1 MKKDLQKEAARWY
14 KSMNLEHISIK
25 NFKGVENMELDFTP
39 GVNLL
44 IGDNGVGKTSVLEA
58 IAVVLAGMLK
68 GLKGVPTKNI
78 LQSDIRFTIDE
89 TGDASTG
96 VRYWCPSEIS
106 CTIRDNDMEYGL
118 RKWRENEA
126 GNTRTKTEDT
136 GIVKWMQ
143 KQSNDLSA
151 VLPLLCFQ
159 SDARVW
165 QMHRG
170 GYGKELRKKLDD
182 RRCGYIGCLAYSL
195 DIKGILAW
203 CLKMEF
209 SAFQKKQK
217 IKEYE
222 AFKAIVAEFMKN
234 IGDLDTVPE
243 IHYSGQLDQM
253 VYCEGKL
260 TMPISSL
267 SAGYQS
273 LLWIIMNLAYRLIL
287 LNSENVEDWKEM
299 PGIVLIDEIDM
310 HLHPKWQW
318 NIVKALEKT
327 FPSMQFILATH
338 SPIVISSCKNEHLLR
353 IDEDQEV
360 FYLEDAYGYSVQDVL
375 ILRQGT
381 TEKPKEV
388 KELDNLFE
396 EAIDQDDWK
405 KAERVIK
412 EMEKILGDEHTD
424 VRSAREELE
433 LNRWVE
439 D

>member
-1 MKKDLQKEAARWY
+1 
-14 KSMNLEHISIK
+14 MNLEHVSIK
-25 NFKGVENMELDFTP
+25 NFKGVENMELEFTP

-78 LQSDIRFTIDE
+78 LQNDIRFTLDE

-106 CTIRDNDMEYGL
+106 CTIRDNGMEYNL
-118 RKWRENEA
+118 RKWREDEA

-170 GYGKELRKKLDD
+170 DYGKELRKKLDD
-182 RRCGYIGCLAYSL
+182 RRCGYIGCLDYSL
-195 DIKGILAW
+195 DMKGILAW

-209 SAFQKKQK
+209 SAFQKNQK

-222 AFKAIVAEFMKN
+222 AFKIIVAEFMRN
-234 IGDLDTVPE
+234 IDDLDAVPE
-243 IHYSGQLDQM
+243 IYYSRQLDQM
-253 VYCEGKL
+253 VYREGNL
-260 TMPISSL
+260 TMPISDL

-273 LLWIIMNLAYRLIL
+273 LLWIIMNLAYRLAL
-287 LNSENVEDWKEM
+287 LNSEKAGDWKRM

-360 FYLEDAYGYSVQDVL
+360 LYLEDAYGYSVQDVL
-375 ILRQGT
+375 TLRQGT
-381 TEKPKEV
+381 TEKPREV
-388 KELDNLFE
+388 KELDSLFE
-396 EAIDQDDWK
+396 KAINQNDWK
-405 KAERVIK
+405 KADSVIR
-412 EMEKILGDEHTD
+412 EMEKVLGDKHTD
-424 VRSAREELE
+424 VRSAKEELE
-433 LNRWVE
+433 LNRWME